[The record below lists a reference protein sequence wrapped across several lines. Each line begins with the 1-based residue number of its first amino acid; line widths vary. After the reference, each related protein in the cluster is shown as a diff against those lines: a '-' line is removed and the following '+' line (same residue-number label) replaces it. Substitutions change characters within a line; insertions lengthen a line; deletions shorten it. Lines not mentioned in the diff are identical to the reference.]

1 MKPKTGRRFWL
12 VVLCVIANI
21 VLVSVGILDGGAF
34 VALQSMAVGAY
45 LAANGHQEH
54 TEHKFNADQRTR
66 HPS

>member
-12 VVLCVIANI
+12 VSSCVLANI

-34 VALQSMAVGAY
+34 VALQSMTVGAY
-45 LAANGHQEH
+45 LAANGHPKH